1 MGKNKK
7 NRGGKGKG
15 AKKKK
20 GVSLPPS
27 HYINKQQNQE
37 SLTSDPFILPEN
49 SSEIR
54 FSIGGTTLDCKDW
67 FWVGTH

>member
-1 MGKNKK
+1 MVFKIKYFRMGKNKK

-27 HYINKQQNQE
+27 HYINKQQNQDC
-37 SLTSDPFILPEN
+37 LTYH
-49 SSEIR
+49 
-54 FSIGGTTLDCKDW
+54 GTI
-67 FWVGTH
+67 F

>member
-27 HYINKQQNQE
+27 HYINKQQNQD
-37 SLTSDPFILPEN
+37 SLTSDPAITSRKIERISRYRGL
-49 SSEIR
+49 
-54 FSIGGTTLDCKDW
+54 
-67 FWVGTH
+67 

>member
-20 GVSLPPS
+20 GVNLPPS
-27 HYINKQQNQE
+27 HYINKQQNQDC
-37 SLTSDPFILPEN
+37 LT
-49 SSEIR
+49 
-54 FSIGGTTLDCKDW
+54 
-67 FWVGTH
+67 

>member
-27 HYINKQQNQE
+27 HYINKQQNQD
-37 SLTSDPFILPEN
+37 SLTTNP
-49 SSEIR
+49 
-54 FSIGGTTLDCKDW
+54 K
-67 FWVGTH
+67 VGFFLTVAICVKLSAIT

>member
-1 MGKNKK
+1 MVFKIKYFRMGKNKK

-27 HYINKQQNQE
+27 HYINKQQNQDC
-37 SLTSDPFILPEN
+37 LT
-49 SSEIR
+49 
-54 FSIGGTTLDCKDW
+54 
-67 FWVGTH
+67 

>member
-27 HYINKQQNQE
+27 HYINKQQNQD
-37 SLTSDPFILPEN
+37 SLTSNPNFSPEN
-49 SSEIR
+49 STKFRPI
-54 FSIGGTTLDCKDW
+54 FTMHGGCQNASKWL
-67 FWVGTH
+67 

>member
-1 MGKNKK
+1 MVFNIQYFRMGKNKK

-27 HYINKQQNQE
+27 HYINKQQNQDR
-37 SLTSDPFILPEN
+37 LT
-49 SSEIR
+49 
-54 FSIGGTTLDCKDW
+54 
-67 FWVGTH
+67 

>member
-27 HYINKQQNQE
+27 HYINKQQNQDC
-37 SLTSDPFILPEN
+37 LTLSHTVVILY
-49 SSEIR
+49 
-54 FSIGGTTLDCKDW
+54 D
-67 FWVGTH
+67 